1 MMIIFSV
8 SLLLIMLGGCW
19 ACTHYKNQKVSYI
32 CILVALILNIMSS
45 MMIYVEHS
53 REVEGYQKL
62 LKKVSLEIK
71 NGNTEAVTEAIDG
84 ELQNNPEAKA
94 GNIWL
99 MIQQKKNQKKAQ

>member
-19 ACTHYKNQKVSYI
+19 AATHFKNQKLSYI

-45 MMIYVEHS
+45 TMIYVEQS
-53 REVEGYQKL
+53 RETESYQKL

-71 NGNTEAVTEAIDG
+71 NGNAQEVSEAIDG
-84 ELQNNPEAKA
+84 EMQNMPDIKS

-99 MIQQKKNQKKAQ
+99 MIQQKKNQKKSQ